1 MKTVILYDRHM
12 PEEPELCFS
21 SLGIGEGV
29 KTFWQRRGERWLS
42 HVSLEQAAWEILFPK
57 GVAEN
62 ISDSIVKGNGQNS
75 QSVLQLCEDLT
86 ECRGLPNKI

>member
-29 KTFWQRRGERWLS
+29 KNILVAKRGEMA
-42 HVSLEQAAWEILFPK
+42 VSCK
-57 GVAEN
+57 
-62 ISDSIVKGNGQNS
+62 S
-75 QSVLQLCEDLT
+75 
-86 ECRGLPNKI
+86 